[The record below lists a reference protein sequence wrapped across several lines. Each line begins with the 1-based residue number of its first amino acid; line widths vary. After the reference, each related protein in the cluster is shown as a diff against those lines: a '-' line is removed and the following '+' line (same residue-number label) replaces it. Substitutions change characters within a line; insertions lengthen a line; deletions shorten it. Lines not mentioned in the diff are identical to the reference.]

1 MSRISRQSN
10 PSIAKI
16 TRPIAS
22 GALPRKRLFDRL
34 DECLHR
40 PVVWVSGPAGC
51 GKTTL
56 ISSYL
61 EARTLPC
68 LWYQVD
74 QGDTDLST
82 FFYYMG
88 LAAKKAAPTRRP
100 LPLLTPEYQLGLPTF
115 TLRYFEK
122 LCASL
127 KPPCAIVL
135 DNYER
140 VPDDSTFHEMI
151 RWGLDAIPEGI
162 TVIINSR
169 RQSLPP
175 FASLKAGEKLGSLGW
190 EDIRFTRDES
200 REIIQKKGH
209 RTITEEV
216 VGHIYEKTEG
226 WAAGLILMI
235 EATRSKSIDLSS
247 LKGMTPE
254 EVYSYFE
261 TELFDKT
268 DPNTQTFLLKTAFL
282 PETTAEMAASLTGM
296 TQSEHILQSLSRSN
310 FFIQSHA
317 FDAPV
322 YQYHSLFREYLISRA
337 TKTFPEE
344 DLSSIKGK
352 AATILAASHH
362 YEESAHLCLEDNAWQ
377 EMANLILSHAQHL
390 VAQGRFTTLQDWLD
404 HLPPE
409 IYSNNPWLL
418 YWMGMS
424 RLPFAPLSAKTYFE
438 QAFEQFQN
446 GNDTIG
452 SLMAASGVV
461 NAIAYG
467 YEDFTLFDHWFPVL
481 TGLAAHVES
490 FPNDEIEALIT
501 AAIVMTST
509 LRENPCK
516 EAEIWAQRAM
526 ALKETPVTI
535 NPKIHAL
542 YYIFWNKL
550 VAAGP
555 INSHQVLGE
564 LQRLSRSPHA
574 HPMALILVCL
584 ANVLYYE
591 FQGLHEETIGAV
603 NKGLE
608 FSRKTGIHI
617 HDVWF
622 YLQAAPSFLNR
633 MDVKGARIWLDKLES
648 VIDAC
653 PAWAKSGNY
662 FQLALEARILG
673 DLTRALFYA
682 EKLLELDAKVGSRYS
697 IGMIYSLLAQ
707 LLYEMGREKEA
718 QYYHIES
725 NTIASRFNFISLKIS
740 TALFEAQYAFDHS
753 KEHKGKQF
761 LSQAIKFSRETGFFF
776 MQDFTMTAQICA
788 LALQHGIEVD
798 YVREII
804 RRRHLTLD
812 KPPLHIDQWPWPFMA
827 YTLGRFELHQN
838 GNALQFSR
846 KAQKKPLEML
856 KALIAFGGKEIG
868 EEQMA
873 DLLWPEADG
882 DAAYSAFT
890 TNLSRLRHLL
900 GYDRAIRYQDGRI
913 TLDPHSCWVDAWAF
927 EHMVSEADTSW
938 KEDPTHT
945 FVLARKAI
953 DLYQG
958 HFLASDG
965 DPYWAVSY
973 RESLRDKYLR
983 LITRIGDHHKK
994 TEQWE
999 EALACFLK
1007 GIDVDPLVE
1016 EFYQQMMVCYEKL
1029 EQPSRAIETYHR
1041 CKKILASTLGCDPSP
1056 KTQTLYRS
1064 LRSGTGQI

>member
-1 MSRISRQSN
+1 MSRISRQSS

-22 GALPRKRLFDRL
+22 GALPRKRLFDHL
-34 DECLHR
+34 DECMQR

-88 LAAKKAAPTRRP
+88 LAAKKAAPKRKP

-122 LCASL
+122 LCTYL

-140 VPDDSTFHEMI
+140 VPDDSSFHEMV

-169 RQSLPP
+169 RQSPPP
-175 FASLKAGEKLGSLGW
+175 FAPLHAGEKIYFLTW
-190 EDIRFTRDES
+190 DDIRFTRDES
-200 REIIQKKGH
+200 REMIQKKGH
-209 RTITEEV
+209 RTVSEEV

-235 EATRSKSIDLSS
+235 EAARTKSIDPSL

-268 DPNTQTFLLKTAFL
+268 EPNTQTFLLKTAFL
-282 PETTAEMAASLTGM
+282 PETTAEMAINLTGM
-296 TQSEHILQSLSRSN
+296 TQSGHILQSLSRSN

-317 FDAPV
+317 FDNAV
-322 YQYHSLFREYLISRA
+322 YQYHSLFRDYLISRA
-337 TKTFPEE
+337 TKIFPEE
-344 DLSSIKGK
+344 DLSSIKRK
-352 AATILAASHH
+352 AATILVTSHH
-362 YEESAHLCLEDNAWQ
+362 HEEAAHLFIEDNALP
-377 EMANLILSHAQHL
+377 EMANLILSHAQQL
-390 VAQGRFTTLQDWLD
+390 VAQGRFTTLQDWLG

-424 RLPFAPLSAKTYFE
+424 RLPFAPLSAKMYFE
-438 QAFEQFQN
+438 QAFDQFQRS
-446 GNDTIG
+446 NDTIG
-452 SLMAASGVV
+452 SLIAASGVV

-481 TGLAAHVES
+481 TRLAARVDT

-509 LRENPCK
+509 LRENPCE
-516 EAEIWAQRAM
+516 EAEIWAQRALD
-526 ALKETPVTI
+526 LKETPTTI

-542 YYIFWNKL
+542 FYLSWYNLVNKGSSQAFEML
-550 VAAGP
+550 D
-555 INSHQVLGE
+555 Q

-574 HPMALILVCL
+574 HPMVLILVCL
-584 ANVLYYE
+584 AE
-591 FQGLHEETIGAV
+591 ALHNCFAGFHEQTIDAV
-603 NKGLE
+603 HRGLE
-608 FSRKTGIHI
+608 LSQKTGIHI
-617 HDVWF
+617 HDIWLC
-622 YLQAAPSFLNR
+622 LQAAPSFLSR
-633 MDVKGARIWLDKLES
+633 KDVKGARMWLNKIAS
-648 VIDAC
+648 VIDDC
-653 PAWAKSGNY
+653 PAWIRSSYY
-662 FQLALEARILG
+662 FQLSREGLIYGNFLQALTDAQKGLELAANVGCRYAEGINRLLLSQILHRLGKDAEAQQHRLASITINDKFDIVYIRILQQIC
-673 DLTRALFYA
+673 
-682 EKLLELDAKVGSRYS
+682 E
-697 IGMIYSLLAQ
+697 AQ
-707 LLYEMGREKEA
+707 L
-718 QYYHIES
+718 
-725 NTIASRFNFISLKIS
+725 
-740 TALFEAQYAFDHS
+740 AFDRGDHN
-753 KEHKGKQF
+753 EGQQL
-761 LSQAIKFSRETGFFF
+761 LSQYLKVSREADCSLTYV
-776 MQDFTMTAQICA
+776 DDPTLTAQLCA
-788 LALQHGIEVD
+788 LALEHGIEVD

-812 KPPLHIDQWPWPFMA
+812 KPPLHIDQWPWPFKA

-846 KAQKKPLEML
+846 KTQKKPLEML

-873 DLLWPEADG
+873 DLLWPESDG
-882 DAAYSAFT
+882 DAAYSSFT

-900 GYDRAIRYQDGRI
+900 GYDKAIRYHDGRI

-927 EHMVSEADTSW
+927 EHMVSESEKSW
-938 KEDPTHT
+938 KEDPPHT

-973 RESLRDKYLR
+973 REKLRDRYLR
-983 LITRIGDHHKK
+983 LITRVGDHHKK

-1029 EQPSRAIETYHR
+1029 DQPSRAIETYHR
-1041 CKKILASTLGCDPSP
+1041 CKKTLASTLGCEPSP
-1056 KTQTLYRS
+1056 KTQSLYRS
-1064 LRSGTGQI
+1064 LRMG